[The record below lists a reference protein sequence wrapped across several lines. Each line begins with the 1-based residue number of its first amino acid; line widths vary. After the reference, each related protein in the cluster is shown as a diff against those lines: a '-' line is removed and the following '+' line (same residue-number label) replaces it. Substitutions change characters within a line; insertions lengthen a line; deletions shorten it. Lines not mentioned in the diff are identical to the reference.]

1 MEDYFSKL
9 EKKIE
14 RDSNFSDEEIE
25 VLKSIIKVYRG
36 IIGIRIVGSWAVAL
50 LVAISAGLI
59 SWSTILERLKN

>member
-14 RDSNFSDEEIE
+14 HDSSFSDEEIE

-36 IIGIRIVGSWAVAL
+36 ILGIKIIGAWVIAL
-50 LVAISAGLI
+50 LVAFSAGLI
-59 SWSTILERLKN
+59 SWSTILERLKS